1 MKKRDNI
8 YKKVAAIIVAA
19 IVAIPLTGRAQLT
32 DHGYLD
38 VDWQFNIPIN
48 TGFADKAA
56 GWGMSL
62 DGGYYITDNIGVGA
76 FFAYNTNNKYIET
89 QTLALSNGGAL
100 TTDQQHS
107 MFQLP
112 FGVSARYRFVPD
124 AIATPY
130 VSLKLGPTYAKFYS
144 YYNAFQSSDDSWG
157 FYICPEIGT
166 TIYFTS
172 NNMVGLHIALYYNYS
187 TNKAEVLTYKIN
199 GLNNAGFRLGLSF

>member
-76 FFAYNTNNKYIET
+76 FF
-89 QTLALSNGGAL
+89 G
-100 TTDQQHS
+100 
-107 MFQLP
+107 
-112 FGVSARYRFVPD
+112 
-124 AIATPY
+124 
-130 VSLKLGPTYAKFYS
+130 
-144 YYNAFQSSDDSWG
+144 SSDNRPATLNVSVTLRS
-157 FYICPEIGT
+157 IGT
-166 TIYFTS
+166 IQVCPRCNSHTLC
-172 NNMVGLHIALYYNYS
+172 V
-187 TNKAEVLTYKIN
+187 AETRSDICQVLF
-199 GLNNAGFRLGLSF
+199 LLQCLSKQR